1 MRKIPG
7 WLTAIVVI
15 ALLIG
20 SKFLFFSKK
29 EEAAG
34 PGAKGK
40 NGAPLAATYI
50 VAKPQSLK
58 NNVYSSGK
66 IGAFNEVQIMPEVA
80 GKLSAIYFKE
90 GEHVSKGTLLAKIN
104 DAELQAQ
111 LLKNRTQLK
120 LSEEK
125 LDRSKKLLDIKGL
138 SQEEY
143 DMQAAEVNTLKAD
156 QQFISAQLA
165 KTSLIA
171 PFDGVI
177 GLRNVSEG
185 AFVNS
190 STVIASLVQLK
201 PLYIEFSVPER
212 YSSNLKKDMAVKF
225 SYENSGSAKEYEA
238 SVYAIEPK
246 VDEMTKTIK
255 SRALYKGSETLFPG
269 SFVKVYVELSDISNA
284 IMIPT
289 QSIIP
294 VLKGQKVIVSKNGM
308 AEERMVITGIRTDA
322 QIQIIEGLAEG
333 DTILTSG
340 LLAAKPGTKL
350 KLINTGK

>member
-1 MRKIPG
+1 MKKIPG
-7 WLTAIVVI
+7 WFIALVVI

-29 EEAAG
+29 DESSAQA
-34 PGAKGK
+34 AKGK
-40 NGAPLAATYI
+40 SGAPLAATY
-50 VAKPQSLK
+50 VLAKPQSLK

-66 IGAFNEVQIMPEVA
+66 IGAFNEVDIMPEVS

-104 DAELQAQ
+104 DADLQAQ
-111 LLKNRTQLK
+111 LLKNKTQLK

-125 LDRSKKLLDIKGL
+125 LDRAKKLLDIKGL

-156 QQFISAQLA
+156 QQFISAQLS
-165 KTSLIA
+165 KTSLVA
-171 PFDGVI
+171 PFDGVV

-185 AFVNS
+185 AYVNS

-201 PLYIEFSVPER
+201 PLFVEFSVPER
-212 YSSNLKKDMAVKF
+212 YSSTLKKDMAIKF
-225 SYENSGSAKEYEA
+225 SYENTGTTKEYEA
-238 SVYAIEPK
+238 HIYAIEPK
-246 VDEMTKTIK
+246 VDEFTKTVK
-255 SRALYKGSETLFPG
+255 CRALYKGDQPLFPG
-269 SFVKVYVELSDISNA
+269 SFVKVFVELSDIANA

-294 VLKGQKVIVSKNGM
+294 VLKGQKVIISKNGM
-308 AEERMVITGIRTDA
+308 AEERMVITGIRTDV
-322 QIQIIEGLAEG
+322 QIQIIEGLSEG
-333 DTILTSG
+333 DTVLTSG

-350 KLINTGK
+350 KLINQGK